1 MPDFTLEE
9 EVGGIVAG
17 IDEAGRGPLAGPV
30 VAAAVII
37 DRARLSPRLLAQI
50 DDSKRLSRARR
61 EAVFEAL
68 ADVAHIGI
76 GQADVD
82 EIDRINILQ
91 ASLLAM
97 RRAVAQLRV
106 QPETALIDGNR
117 APELSCRSRC
127 VVGGD
132 RLSVSIAAASIVAKV
147 TRDRLI
153 TELARLYPG
162 YGWERNAGYG
172 TREHLDALQIL
183 GITPEHRRSF
193 RPVSDILCRYENK

>member
-76 GQADVD
+76 GQAYVD

-172 TREHLDALQIL
+172 TKEHLDALQIL

-193 RPVSDILCRYENK
+193 RSVSDILCHYESK